1 MRFFKIL
8 SEDDIKICSKS
19 IKQHNFEDGI
29 QTQPEEGMKRNTEAT
44 NIPDDVRKIVTNRLY
59 DTYYM
64 DSVYCPTRV
73 SVNFYNQYKKDD
85 YYNLHI
91 DEFKAQPKSN
101 NVFFDY
107 GFSINLKDDYEGGEF
122 ILQTPVGRIAKKL
135 KAGEMA
141 IFPIIY
147 PHGVDKITEGVRKN
161 IVGWISSNIS
171 YEQSYILHNLFEI
184 TTYVGSTKDKNM
196 FTKANLI
203 QNYLKKEWSN

>member
-19 IKQHNFEDGI
+19 IKQHNFKDGK
-29 QTQPEEGMKRNTEAT
+29 QTQLEEGMKSNTEAT
-44 NIPDDVRKIVTNRLY
+44 NIPDNVRKIVTNRLY

-85 YYNLHI
+85 YYDLHI

-107 GFSINLKDDYEGGEF
+107 GFSINLEGDYEGGEF
-122 ILQTPVGRIAKKL
+122 LLQTPVGQITKKL

-147 PHGVDKITEGVRKN
+147 PHGVAKITKGVRKN
-161 IVGWISSNIS
+161 IVGWLSTNIS
-171 YEQSYILHNLFEI
+171 YEQSYILHNL
-184 TTYVGSTKDKNM
+184 YDVSSYMVSVQKDM

-203 QNYLKKEWSN
+203 QNYLKKEWSK